1 MRRFIFF
8 NFYWLVVVNNCLA
21 IKINLISSLSINLSV
36 FYVTCISF
44 ASVQHSFQRV
54 PLCNGV
60 L

>member
-1 MRRFIFF
+1 MRTFIIFIG
-8 NFYWLVVVNNCLA
+8 WLCL
-21 IKINLISSLSINLSV
+21 IIVWRLKLINLLV

-44 ASVQHSFQRV
+44 ASVQHYFQIV